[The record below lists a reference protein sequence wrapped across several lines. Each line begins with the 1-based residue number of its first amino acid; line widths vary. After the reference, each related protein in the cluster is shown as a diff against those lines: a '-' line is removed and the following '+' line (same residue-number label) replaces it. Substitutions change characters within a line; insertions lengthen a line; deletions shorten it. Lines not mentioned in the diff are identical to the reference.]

1 MKLLIRNGRLLTPQ
15 GEVERG
21 WLIIEDGVIRDLGP
35 GTGPSEPFDTVVDA
49 EGGYVSPG
57 FIDLHVHG
65 GGGHDF
71 MDGTVEA
78 MAGAARLHLRHGTTA
93 MVPTTLTCSDDEL
106 YQVIDCYRQTKA
118 CLSDGP
124 VLLGLHLEGPYFAPA
139 QAGAQDPAWLRSPS
153 PDHYQPIL
161 DAGGDDI
168 VRLSAAVELDGAL
181 ALGDELKRRGILGS
195 IGHTDATYLDV
206 VAALEHGFTHVTHLY
221 STMSSIRRVN
231 AYRVLGVIESVY
243 LLDDLTVEII
253 ADGSHLPPELLR
265 LIARHI
271 APERICL
278 VTDAMRGAG
287 LPDGT
292 TVQLGSLQKGQ
303 PAVIKDGVAFL
314 PDFTAF
320 AGSVCTADRCV
331 RTMHQQAGLPVA
343 DAVRLMTE
351 NPARVIGVADRKGRL
366 APGFDADLCLF
377 DSDINVRH
385 VFVGGQQ
392 RF

>member
-1 MKLLIRNGRLLTPQ
+1 MRTLIKNGRLLTPQ
-15 GEVERG
+15 GEIERG
-21 WLIIEDGVIRDLGP
+21 WLIIEDGVIRDLGS
-35 GTGPSEPFDTVVDA
+35 GTGPSEPFDTIVDA

-78 MAGAARLHLRHGTTA
+78 MAGAARQHLRHGTTA

-106 YQVIDCYRQTKA
+106 YQVIDCYRKTKA
-118 CLSDGP
+118 HLTDGP
-124 VLLGLHLEGPYFAPA
+124 VFLGLHLEGPYFTPV
-139 QAGAQDPAWLRSPS
+139 QAGAQDLAWLRSPS

-195 IGHTDATYLDV
+195 IGHTDATYQDV

-221 STMSSIRRVN
+221 STMSTIRRVN

-265 LIARHI
+265 LIVRHI

-377 DSDINVRH
+377 DADINVRH